1 MALEIKN
8 DRPVRA
14 LISNT
19 MAGNFP
25 ISLLAYR
32 LNGKTL
38 IDIDSNLPEGYKRQG
53 LITVG
58 TTITRESI
66 EKSFPEGRV
75 NYVLTLEYANG
86 LKIDLTRDNYQTV
99 IPSAGLTSA
108 LLMTVYYGIS
118 A

>member
-1 MALEIKN
+1 MPLEIKN

-38 IDIDSNLPEGYKRQG
+38 IDINTNLPEGYKRQG
-53 LITVG
+53 LITIG
-58 TTITRESI
+58 TTITKESI
-66 EKSFPEGRV
+66 EKAFPEGP

-99 IPSAGLTSA
+99 IPQAGLTTA